1 MNKSSLLKLERSH
14 WDWANSILYDMCK
27 NNLTHKKEDIALAK
41 MWLIGRSYSAAIER
55 GAGEHVKSSVDFYAE
70 KVAPMLVSS
79 DIDKWINKLNK
90 IGRIT
95 DSNYEELLKAHFKL
109 MNKIIK
115 ITDKSKRSLVSKY
128 LHFHSPETVFIYDSI
143 ANKSIRVLLSKEK
156 RNFNY
161 IKGYDNAYS
170 LFVVRCLYLRDK
182 VIEPKI
188 GKTVSP
194 RFIDKVLLSPINE
207 KL

>member
-95 DSNYEELLKAHFKL
+95 DSNYE
-109 MNKIIK
+109 

-156 RNFNY
+156 TNFNY